1 MPLRRATFAAVVFA
15 GAAIAPL
22 AGLEAPPSAVDAALW
37 NALESRIDA
46 AISRLDG
53 VAGLWIED
61 LASGATI
68 SRRADQVFPQASAIK
83 LALLYELGARID
95 EGDAAWSEPL
105 ALAAPR
111 VGGGGILEHLSP
123 DLRLSLRDLAVL
135 MIVDSDNDAT
145 NALIDRLGLDRVTRR
160 MHDLGLP
167 STRLARR
174 MIDLDAAR
182 AGRENVSTPREMAA
196 LMRAIRDGRGLA
208 PATAAELRA
217 ILALPKSG
225 AIGEREPFLEPF
237 PAGPAVLEKA
247 GSLDGVRTAVAAV
260 ELAGRPYLVAIST
273 TALARDGEGENLIAE
288 ISAALYSTFD
298 RLAREGVAGR
308 LLPR

>member
-1 MPLRRATFAAVVFA
+1 MPSRRATLAALVLA
-15 GAAIAPL
+15 GAAGAPL
-22 AGLEAPPSAVDAALW
+22 AGLGPPPTAVDAALW
-37 NALESRIDA
+37 SALESRIDA
-46 AISRLDG
+46 ALARLDG

-61 LASGATI
+61 LATGATI
-68 SRRADQVFPQASAIK
+68 ARRADQVFPQASAIK
-83 LALLYELGARID
+83 LALLYELGARVD
-95 EGDAAWSEPL
+95 AGEAAWSETL
-105 ALAAPR
+105 ALPAPR

-123 DLRLSLRDLAVL
+123 DLRLPLRDLAVL
-135 MIVDSDNDAT
+135 MIADSDNDAA
-145 NALIDRLGLDRVTRR
+145 NALIDRLELDRVTRR
-160 MHDLGLP
+160 MRDLGLP

-174 MIDLDAAR
+174 MLDLPAAR
-182 AGRENVSTPREMAA
+182 AGRENVSTPREMAT
-196 LMRAIRDGRGLA
+196 LMKAIRDGRGLA

-217 ILALPKSG
+217 ILAGPKSA
-225 AIGEREPFLEPF
+225 AIGEREPFLEPL
-237 PAGPAVLEKA
+237 PAGLTVLEKA

-288 ISAALYSTFD
+288 ISAALHSTFD